1 MEKNSDVCNRCFKS
15 EELGESNAL
24 QHTFSQFFTDFSNK
38 QIYKNVKEIV
48 QKCLKSTIFV
58 IILPKRIKHSG
69 KQVKMFM
76 LSTALIVRMVCD
88 EAEV

>member
-1 MEKNSDVCNRCFKS
+1 MFATNVLKVKNWVKAMHCSTHFPS
-15 EELGESNAL
+15 
-24 QHTFSQFFTDFSNK
+24 FFADFSNK